1 MNGSSMSPPGASHST
16 IFPTANRILDALPRE
31 EYARLL
37 PLLSPVR
44 LQKGRVLW
52 EAGGEIRR
60 AYFLTSGMV
69 AMLSVTHEGETVEVG
84 MIGSEGIAGV
94 AALLR
99 CETAPYQVVTQLPTA
114 ALKIGIKALRD
125 EFARGGRLQDLL
137 LRYTHALLTQV
148 AQSTSCH
155 RFHTAEQRLCRWL
168 LTSADRAGGDT
179 LPLTQ
184 EFLAQMIGVPR
195 TSVTSVA
202 VKLQDLGLIGYQR
215 GSITILDRRG
225 LESASCECYRE
236 VTTILNCH
244 LTT

>member
-1 MNGSSMSPPGASHST
+1 MSIPGTTSYESFPPV
-16 IFPTANRILDALPRE
+16 NRILEALPRE
-31 EYARLL
+31 EYARLQ

-44 LQKGRVLW
+44 LQKGKVLW
-52 EAGGEIRR
+52 EAGGQIRH

-69 AMLSVTHEGETVEVG
+69 ALLSLTEEGETVEVG
-84 MIGSEGIAGV
+84 MIGSEGMAGV
-94 AALLR
+94 AAVLR
-99 CETAPYQVVTQLPTA
+99 CDTAPYQVQTQLPAA
-114 ALKIGIKALRD
+114 ALRIGIRALRD
-125 EFARGGRLQDLL
+125 EFSRGGRLQDLL

-168 LTSADRAGGDT
+168 LTSADRAGSFT

-195 TSVTSVA
+195 TSVTSAA
-202 VKLQDLGLIGYQR
+202 VKLQGRRLIDYGR
-215 GSITILDRRG
+215 GRISLLDRRG
-225 LESASCECYRE
+225 LEAASCECYRT
-236 VTTILNCH
+236 VTDILECH

>member
-1 MNGSSMSPPGASHST
+1 
-16 IFPTANRILDALPRE
+16 LEALPRE

-52 EAGGEIRR
+52 EAGGEIRH

-69 AMLSVTHEGETVEVG
+69 AMLSVTYDEETVEIG
-84 MIGSEGIAGV
+84 MIGNEGMAGV
-94 AALLR
+94 PAVLR
-99 CETAPYQVVTQLPTA
+99 CEAAPYRVVVQLPAT
-114 ALKIGIKALRD
+114 ALRIGVRALRA
-125 EFARGGRLQDLL
+125 EFSRGGRLQDLL
-137 LRYTHALLTQV
+137 LRYAHALLTQV

-168 LTSADRAGGDT
+168 LTSADRARGNT
-179 LPLTQ
+179 LSLTQ

-195 TSVTSVA
+195 TSVTSAA
-202 VKLQDLGLIGYQR
+202 VKLQDRGLIGYRR
-215 GSITILDRRG
+215 GQITLLDRRG
-225 LESASCECYRE
+225 LESASCECYRA
-236 VTTILNCH
+236 VTAILDCH